1 MRKKVNHLPDDSL
14 FIESGRIA
22 VGDFLISGA
31 NVIDVFSWCASY
43 YFLPDKTYAL
53 Y

>member
-1 MRKKVNHLPDDSL
+1 MRKKVKLIPDDSL

-22 VGDFLISGA
+22 VGNFMISRLNA
-31 NVIDVFSWCASY
+31 LELFPWRFPY
-43 YFLPDKTYAL
+43 YFLPDKPYAL